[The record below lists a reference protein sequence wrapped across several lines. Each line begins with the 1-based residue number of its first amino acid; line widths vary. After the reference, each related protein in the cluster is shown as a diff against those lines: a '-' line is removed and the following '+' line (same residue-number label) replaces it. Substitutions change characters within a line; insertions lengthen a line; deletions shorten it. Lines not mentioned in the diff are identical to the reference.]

1 MIEHLINDHYFQN
14 TIIIEIYKMKS
25 STDVIIIEDNELLRD
40 SLKEAINKSSS
51 IRCES
56 IFSSGEAA
64 LDIIEKEELVPDIIL
79 LDIGLPGINGIEM
92 IPELRK
98 LTPSSKIIIITIHDD
113 DENVFNAIC
122 AGASGY
128 LLKDLSA
135 DRIVTSIDEV
145 MNGGAPMNSHIAK
158 KVLSMFRDQ
167 NVKSNGYSLS
177 EREREILSLLVE
189 GLSKKQIADK
199 IFLSHHTVDS
209 HIRNIYA
216 KLEVHSRSSAISK
229 AIREKLLLKN
239 KI

>member
-1 MIEHLINDHYFQN
+1 MNN
-14 TIIIEIYKMKS
+14 K
-25 STDVIIIEDNELLRD
+25 TDVIIIEDNELLRD
-40 SLKEAINKSSS
+40 SLKEAINKSRD
-51 IRCES
+51 INCNYT
-56 IFSSGEAA
+56 FSSGEAA
-64 LDIIEKEELVPDIIL
+64 LEFIEKEELVPDIIL

-92 IPELRK
+92 IPELKR
-98 LTPSSKIIIITIHDD
+98 LTPSSRIIIITVHDD

-135 DRIVTSIDEV
+135 DKIVESINEV

-158 KVLSMFRDQ
+158 KVLNMFRDQ
-167 NVKSNGYSLS
+167 NIKSNGYDLS
-177 EREREILSLLVE
+177 DREKEILSLLVE
-189 GLSKKQIADK
+189 GLHKKQIAEK

-229 AIREKLLLKN
+229 AIREKLL
-239 KI
+239 

>member
-1 MIEHLINDHYFQN
+1 
-14 TIIIEIYKMKS
+14 MKS

-79 LDIGLPGINGIEM
+79 LDIGLPGMNGIEM

-98 LTPSSKIIIITIHDD
+98 LTPSSKIIIITVHDD

-128 LLKDLSA
+128 LLKDLSS
-135 DRIVTSIDEV
+135 DRIVASINEV

-158 KVLSMFRDQ
+158 KC
-167 NVKSNGYSLS
+167 
-177 EREREILSLLVE
+177 
-189 GLSKKQIADK
+189 
-199 IFLSHHTVDS
+199 
-209 HIRNIYA
+209 
-216 KLEVHSRSSAISK
+216 
-229 AIREKLLLKN
+229 
-239 KI
+239 

>member
-1 MIEHLINDHYFQN
+1 
-14 TIIIEIYKMKS
+14 MKS

-40 SLKEAINKSSS
+40 SFKEAINKSSS
-51 IRCES
+51 IRCENT
-56 IFSSGEAA
+56 FSSGEAA
-64 LDIIEKEELVPDIIL
+64 LDIIEKKELVPDIIL
-79 LDIGLPGINGIEM
+79 LDIGLPGMNGIEM

-98 LTPSSKIIIITIHDD
+98 LTPSSKIIIITVHDD

-135 DRIVTSIDEV
+135 DRIVNSINEV

-158 KVLSMFRDQ
+158 KVLNMFRDQ
-167 NVKSNGYSLS
+167 NIKSDGYDLS
-177 EREREILSLLVE
+177 EREKEILSLLID
-189 GLSKKQIADK
+189 GLNKKQIAEK

-229 AIREKLLLKN
+229 AIREKLL
-239 KI
+239 